1 MASKRA
7 PDVLRT
13 LFNDFE
19 KNVFEKFPAIEDVKL
34 KMYNLGAIYSGMSG
48 SGSAV
53 YGIFE
58 GGSSF
63 KDAFSGNLVWEENL

>member
-1 MASKRA
+1 
-7 PDVLRT
+7 
-13 LFNDFE
+13 
-19 KNVFEKFPAIEDVKL
+19 
-34 KMYNLGAIYSGMSG
+34 MSG